1 MYNFEKGFKSHRLS
15 HLRLRRF
22 GTAIAIS
29 LVTPAA
35 TAITLQRG
43 GGAKRCYMKLPL
55 KLGAILAVLFFLSAV
70 PAKADSAP
78 SDTMTYTLSG
88 STTASFTISMDSGPD
103 WSDNGTAFTMDPLNL
118 MVDGTSMT
126 DTVVFFNSSEHG
138 GLNGVFSCL
147 PDLIG
152 PQLYTGSE
160 SDPTFLTGVFQLFD
174 IETGASYTL
183 TVTESSSMPEPS
195 TILMLVSGLFAVG
208 LGFRRRSS
216 NPADVN

>member
-1 MYNFEKGFKSHRLS
+1 MKS
-15 HLRLRRF
+15 
-22 GTAIAIS
+22 
-29 LVTPAA
+29 
-35 TAITLQRG
+35 
-43 GGAKRCYMKLPL
+43 PL
-55 KLGAILAVLFFLSAV
+55 KLGATLAVLFFLSAV

-126 DTVVFFNSSEHG
+126 DTVVFFNSSELG

>member
-1 MYNFEKGFKSHRLS
+1 MKS
-15 HLRLRRF
+15 
-22 GTAIAIS
+22 
-29 LVTPAA
+29 
-35 TAITLQRG
+35 
-43 GGAKRCYMKLPL
+43 PL
-55 KLGAILAVLFFLSAV
+55 KLGATLAVLFFLSAI

-78 SDTMTYTLSG
+78 SDTMTYTISG
-88 STTASFTISMDSGPD
+88 STTATFTISLDSEPD
-103 WSDNGTAFTMDPLNL
+103 WSENGTAFTMDPLNL

-126 DTVVFFNSSEHG
+126 DTVVFFNSSDLG
-138 GLNGVFSCL
+138 GLNSVFSCL

-160 SDPTFLTGVFQLFD
+160 SDPTFLTGVFELFD

-183 TVTESSSMPEPS
+183 TVTESSSVPEPS

-208 LGFRRRSS
+208 LGFRRRCP